1 MENFF
6 TRLAPY
12 LGAAG
17 NELLNLDED
26 TSGADD
32 FAGNL
37 LVYVAEVIAA
47 IADGADL
54 PDFPDALKQG
64 TTEKITGAA
73 RVTLRIASS
82 ALTTA
87 QFQVS
92 GRASHVLKYV
102 NQALRNLLAGKPVQ
116 PAAIAVN

>member
-17 NELLNLDED
+17 NELMNLDED
-26 TSGADD
+26 TTGADD

-64 TTEKITGAA
+64 TSEKITGAA
-73 RVTLRIASS
+73 RVSLRIASS
-82 ALTTA
+82 ALTIA

-92 GRASHVLKYV
+92 GKAAQILKYA
-102 NQALRNLLAGKPVQ
+102 NQALRNLLAGKAVA
-116 PAAIAVN
+116 PAIV

>member
-1 MENFF
+1 MNFF
-6 TRLAPY
+6 ANLAPY

-17 NELLNLDED
+17 NELANFDED

-32 FAGNL
+32 FAGAL

-47 IADGADL
+47 IAEGADL
-54 PDFPDALKQG
+54 PDFPEALKQG
-64 TTEKITGAA
+64 TTDRITGAS
-73 RVTLRIASS
+73 RLTLRIASS
-82 ALTTA
+82 ALTIA

-92 GRASHVLKYV
+92 GRAAQILKYA
-102 NQALRNLLAGKPVQ
+102 NQALRNLLAGKPVS